1 MGGGLHFLSAENY
14 DCLISAGRL
23 ALDYRQKEL
32 DSMILKM
39 LDYEN
44 MKNEKAVKES
54 WTYFDNI
61 TSARVTYDED
71 IKQTVVSCSFK
82 NNDMVTFTVKHL
94 AYLMSYDGKTIDRIR
109 TAEPE
114 ITQGERVYET
124 LQEAVRAAAED
135 I

>member
-1 MGGGLHFLSAENY
+1 
-14 DCLISAGRL
+14 
-23 ALDYRQKEL
+23 
-32 DSMILKM
+32 MILKM

-44 MKNEKAVKES
+44 MKNESAVKES

-82 NNDMVTFTVKHL
+82 NNDMVTFIVKHL
-94 AYLMSYDGKTIDRIR
+94 AYLMSDDGKTIDRIR

-135 I
+135 L